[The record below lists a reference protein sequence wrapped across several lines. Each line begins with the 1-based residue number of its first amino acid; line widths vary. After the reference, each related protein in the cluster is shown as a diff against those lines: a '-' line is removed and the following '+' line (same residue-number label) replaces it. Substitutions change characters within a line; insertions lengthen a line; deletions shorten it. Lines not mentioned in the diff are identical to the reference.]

1 MAQLEHK
8 NIIGADAV
16 HPAAY
21 IQTADPGAVGA
32 GKAWLDTTGG
42 AGAYVLNIRNTGDT
56 AWDVAGIAASGA
68 NGQRMAIKSL
78 EELTTIAAAATTDTA
93 IQFPAGSTRL
103 GASVRVTVAITC
115 TSVFTVGD
123 SGNATRFGTGVSKAA
138 ATTTTGNVAP
148 YVDAAALA
156 VRITPDTTP
165 TDATGR
171 VRVTLFFIE
180 TTPATA

>member
-1 MAQLEHK
+1 MAKLEHK
-8 NIIGADAV
+8 DIIGADAV

-21 IQTADPGAVGA
+21 IQTADPGAVGP

-42 AGAYVLNIRNTGDT
+42 AGAYVLKIRNTGDT
-56 AWDVAGIAASGA
+56 AWDIAGLAAAGA

-93 IQFPAGSTRL
+93 VQFPAGSTRL
-103 GASVRVTVAITC
+103 GVSVRVTVAVTC
-115 TSVFTVGD
+115 TSVFDVGD
-123 SGNATRFGTGVSKAA
+123 SGLATRFGTGVSKAA
-138 ATTTTGNVAP
+138 ATTTKGNIAP

-165 TDATGR
+165 TTNAGR
-171 VRVTLFFIE
+171 VRVTIFYIE

>member
-1 MAQLEHK
+1 MAKLEHK
-8 NIIGADAV
+8 DITGADAV

-21 IQTADPGAVGA
+21 IQTADPGIVGP

-42 AGAYVLNIRNTGDT
+42 AGAYVLKIRNTGDT
-56 AWDVAGIAASGA
+56 AWDIAGIAASGA

-115 TSVFTVGD
+115 TSVFDVGD
-123 SGNATRFGTGVSKAA
+123 SGLATRFATGISKA
-138 ATTTTGNVAP
+138 ATTTTKGNVAP
-148 YVDAAALA
+148 YVDASALA
-156 VRITPDTTP
+156 LRITPDTTP
-165 TDATGR
+165 SDNTGR
-171 VRVTLFFIE
+171 VRVSIYFLE
-180 TTPATA
+180 STPATG